1 MIERRARRFVKVGRR
16 IKVRADEHFLALV
29 AAGVAF
35 YGFLALVPTTVVAMT
50 IYGIVADPG
59 DIERRLE
66 DSRGVVPDEVR
77 TLVLAQVRASAEG
90 AGATRTAAVVVG
102 LAIALWTASAGM
114 NGLVRGIDI
123 AHGRAPRRFVEQR
136 GLSLGLTLGA
146 VLVVVIVALIAV
158 ALPPLLHTADMA
170 PAGRLLIDA
179 VRWPLLALV
188 MAGSLSALYRIAGGG
203 HGRLHLTP
211 GPLVGALLWLA
222 GSVVFAYYSDN
233 FARYGRT
240 YGSLAGIAVVMLWIY
255 LGAVAVLVGAEV
267 DADHTQRRQR

>member
-1 MIERRARRFVKVGRR
+1 MIRRRARRFGKVGRR

-50 IYGIVADPG
+50 VYGLFADPA
-59 DIERRLE
+59 DIEQRLA
-66 DSRGVVPDEVR
+66 DNAGVVPDEVR
-77 TLVLAQVRASAEG
+77 TLILAQVRASAAG
-90 AGATRTAAVVVG
+90 AGATQTAAVVVG
-102 LAIALWTASAGM
+102 LGLALWTASAGM

-123 AHGRAPRRFVEQR
+123 AHGRSPRRFVEQR

-146 VLVVVIVALIAV
+146 VLVVVLVALIAV
-158 ALPPLLHTADMA
+158 AVPPLLHTADMGV
-170 PAGRLLIDA
+170 AGRLLIDA
-179 VRWPLLALV
+179 VRWPFLALV
-188 MAGSLSALYRIAGGG
+188 MTGSLSALYRAVGGG
-203 HGRLHLTP
+203 HGRLHLRP

-222 GSVVFAYYSDN
+222 GSVAFAYYSDN

-267 DADHTQRRQR
+267 DADHTERR